1 MRAAPTRSIK
11 SAPADAERRD
21 RAYIPSMRRTR
32 DGNGMKAASF
42 DGLAAG
48 IGLSGKD
55 PAAIAR
61 RVELMERLLERL
73 FVLPGLN
80 RPVGLDVV
88 ANAIPIV
95 GPLLTSGLGAY
106 IVWEARNLGLSKWQL
121 ARMGGNV
128 GFDALLGAIPFVGAI
143 PDFFFRSN
151 TRNLRI
157 IRRHLDRHHPAAAVV
172 DGKVKR

>member
-1 MRAAPTRSIK
+1 MKTDPFEGLTPGI
-11 SAPADAERRD
+11 
-21 RAYIPSMRRTR
+21 T
-32 DGNGMKAASF
+32 GM
-42 DGLAAG
+42 GH
-48 IGLSGKD
+48 D
-55 PAAIAR
+55 PASIRR
-61 RVELMERLLERL
+61 RVETVERLLERL
-73 FVLPGLN
+73 FVLPGIN

-88 ANAIPIV
+88 ANAIPFI
-95 GPLLTSGLGAY
+95 GPLMTSGLGAY

-157 IRRHLDRHHPAAAVV
+157 IRRHLDRHHPATAVV
-172 DGKVKR
+172 EGRVSR

>member
-1 MRAAPTRSIK
+1 
-11 SAPADAERRD
+11 
-21 RAYIPSMRRTR
+21 
-32 DGNGMKAASF
+32 MKAEAF
-42 DGLAAG
+42 DRLAAG
-48 IGLSGKD
+48 IGGLDRG
-55 PAAIAR
+55 PAAARR
-61 RVELMERLLERL
+61 RVEAIERVLERL

-88 ANAIPIV
+88 ANAIPFV
-95 GPLLTSGLGAY
+95 GPLVTSGLGAY

-128 GFDALLGAIPFVGAI
+128 GFDALLGAIPFVGAV

-157 IRRHLDRHHPAAAVV
+157 IRRHLDRHHPATAVV
-172 DGKVKR
+172 EGEVRR